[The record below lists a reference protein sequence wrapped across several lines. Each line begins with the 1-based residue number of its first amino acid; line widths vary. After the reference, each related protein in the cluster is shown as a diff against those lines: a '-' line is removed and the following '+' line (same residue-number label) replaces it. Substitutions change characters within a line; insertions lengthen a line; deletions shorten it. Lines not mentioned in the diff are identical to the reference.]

1 MFAAMQSSTTNFH
14 FGHSRTDSKL
24 EPAVDLVVESVGD
37 VTVVGGHSES
47 TDSHTELPQDIAIQ

>member
-1 MFAAMQSSTTNFH
+1 MQTSTTNFH

-24 EPAVDLVVESVGD
+24 ELAVDSVVESVVD
-37 VTVVGGHSES
+37 VAVVGGHSES